1 MNISHILCFTTLL
14 CLGACQSNSKNQ
26 NGLDRVSILAPDSI
40 PSIIHLEDTVLM
52 ESSGL
57 AFSHYHNDILYT
69 HEDSKCENKITV
81 FDLKGKT
88 KARIWLKGIENRDWE
103 DIAVI
108 AHPSGRSYIYLAD
121 IGDNAQKYP
130 EVYLYR
136 FEEPKQLEM
145 DMEVEVERISFQYP
159 SGALNAET
167 LFFDPI
173 DNGLWI
179 VSKEKET
186 CGLYRLPFDIAS
198 PAADTLLLAEK
209 VGTLPLEK
217 VTAGDISRDGRF
229 VMLRTKP
236 AIYLWERKADESLP
250 VLLSQQPMLINHRP
264 EHQSEGIAIA
274 PDGSGFVTSTEIK
287 KKSEL
292 NPYISIYRW

>member
-1 MNISHILCFTTLL
+1 MNISHILCLTALL
-14 CLGACQSNSKNQ
+14 CFGTCQTKAKNQ
-26 NGLDRVSILAPDSI
+26 IGLESVSVLTPDSI
-40 PSIIHLEDTVLM
+40 PSIVHLEDTVLM

-57 AFSHYHNDILYT
+57 AFSQYHNGILYT

-81 FDLKGKT
+81 FDLQGKT
-88 KARIWLKGIENRDWE
+88 KARIWLKGVENRDWE

-108 AHPSGRSYIYLAD
+108 AHPSGSSYIYLAD
-121 IGDNAQKYP
+121 IGDNAQKYA

-136 FEEPKQLEM
+136 FEEPKQLEI

-159 SGALNAET
+159 SGPLNAET

-179 VSKEKET
+179 VSKEKEN
-186 CGLYRLPFDIAS
+186 CGLYRLPFDITS
-198 PAADTLLLAEK
+198 VAADTLLLAEK
-209 VGTLPLEK
+209 MGTLPLER

-236 AIYLWERKADESLP
+236 GIYLWERKAKESLP
-250 VLLSQQPMLINHRP
+250 MLMSQQPTLIKHRP

-274 PDGSGFVTSTEIK
+274 PDGSGFVTSTEIQ
-287 KKSEL
+287 KKSGL
-292 NPYISIYRW
+292 KPYISIYRW